1 MYITTKREDR
11 SPVNS
16 AANSRMSEFHLKPLV
31 WLARAS
37 KRMTRVARHRE
48 RAAKTACFIGFF
60 ALSGCLT
67 AQRIDDAIID
77 AWKHDEAMPLA
88 TRIDETL
95 TIERAYALQT
105 RIVRK
110 QLRGDAPVGFKAGLT
125 STAAQ
130 SRFNAQG
137 PIAGVLLVP
146 ASATPRE
153 LPLRSLRGLHL
164 ELEVAFRVGKRIDK
178 RLVDV
183 EDLKEHVDGVA
194 PAIELPDLDY
204 ETPKALTALDIV
216 ASNVAAAYFV
226 TGEFLSPAH
235 RDPNQL
241 TATLVCDGK
250 RANVGAARDA
260 MGDQWGAA
268 LWLANT
274 MVDQG
279 WTLEPG
285 HVLLTGALG
294 SAVRARPGT
303 CVGEFGDWGQLTV
316 HIVP

>member
-1 MYITTKREDR
+1 
-11 SPVNS
+11 
-16 AANSRMSEFHLKPLV
+16 
-31 WLARAS
+31 
-37 KRMTRVARHRE
+37 
-48 RAAKTACFIGFF
+48 
-60 ALSGCLT
+60 
-67 AQRIDDAIID
+67 
-77 AWKHDEAMPLA
+77 MPLA